1 MGEQAEKVFD
11 KKFLKTDRAKE
22 ELPKEKAEAFS
33 QVLGKFFD
41 NEDYKK
47 EQKARVPDYEAV
59 KGQVANN
66 PKEYFLTESI
76 VEIDRQADRQ
86 YEWASRMNRRADA
99 VGETFGLSSSRKKAY
114 KLKGEGAK
122 KFKEAMATLK
132 TKIGTKKP
140 MEYMFPP
147 EMLTKDGL
155 IDFAKLE
162 KDEPEIVLYQNHMD
176 YLKPIVE
183 NFMPV
188 AAAVTEKGVGALF
201 GETTP
206 EEMVD
211 AFGKMDKDEFLKAY
225 LKDVTMKN
233 SASVLTKNAKAR
245 KNVTEGALFMRDFYR
260 TEKPNADGKITK
272 ADVLKEIWEEMGKSK
287 MIEGPLPPLDD
298 ELLAMLADKPAG
310 NGIIHPWG
318 TADSLYKSE
327 AIDSF
332 GNKYLLGIFE
342 TQEECSE
349 AFKAWNAEY
358 MQAKEDM
365 KSEFEAYSKREEARM
380 ETDTSARD
388 RILAVLDESRAKL
401 NR

>member
-1 MGEQAEKVFD
+1 
-11 KKFLKTDRAKE
+11 
-22 ELPKEKAEAFS
+22 
-33 QVLGKFFD
+33 
-41 NEDYKK
+41 
-47 EQKARVPDYEAV
+47 
-59 KGQVANN
+59 
-66 PKEYFLTESI
+66 
-76 VEIDRQADRQ
+76 
-86 YEWASRMNRRADA
+86 
-99 VGETFGLSSSRKKAY
+99 
-114 KLKGEGAK
+114 LKGEGAK

-140 MEYMFPP
+140 TEYMFPP
-147 EMLTKDGL
+147 EMLTKEGL

-162 KDEPEIVLYQNHMD
+162 KDEPEIILYENHLD
-176 YLKPIVE
+176 YLKPILE
-183 NFMPV
+183 NFYGLQAGV
-188 AAAVTEKGVGALF
+188 KEKGVVGTLF
-201 GETTP
+201 GETIP
-206 EEMVD
+206 EDKKEMADV
-211 AFGKMDKDEFLKAY
+211 FGKMDKDEFLKTYA
-225 LKDVTMKN
+225 KATEKV
-233 SASVLTKNAKAR
+233 SADFLTKNAKAR

-287 MIEGPLPPLDD
+287 MVEGPLPPLDD

-318 TADSLYKSE
+318 TADSLWKSE

-342 TQEECSE
+342 TQEECSQ